1 MFRCVSSLKHS
12 RWLPADGHTLQRI
25 LPGKRLGGLV
35 AGGSPP
41 SGAAAALHACTGR
54 SLGGGHPPTPNT
66 LPSSTA
72 SGYNVFLKR
81 SSKTT
86 WLCQRT
92 TARSFPP
99 SPSLLPRLRPGKRHI
114 CSAERGEKCSLSLS
128 RYFFAATF
136 SKLALMRSEPP
147 VCCSMQNALV
157 LFSFL
162 PSVLLRRCPLQG
174 RSHALLVF

>member
-1 MFRCVSSLKHS
+1 M
-12 RWLPADGHTLQRI
+12 QRI
-25 LPGKRLGGLV
+25 LPGRRLGGLV

-41 SGAAAALHACTGR
+41 SGAAAALHACTSR
-54 SLGGGHPPTPNT
+54 SLGGGPPPTPNT

-99 SPSLLPRLRPGKRHI
+99 SPSLLSRLLRPDTRHI
-114 CSAERGEKCSLSLS
+114 CSVERGEKCSLSLS
-128 RYFFAATF
+128 LSLLLCHSFQQARLNAFRTTSLLLNAKCSCFVFFPPERLAATL
-136 SKLALMRSEPP
+136 STARTVACTPGVLR
-147 VCCSMQNALV
+147 CSWRV
-157 LFSFL
+157 HF
-162 PSVLLRRCPLQG
+162 
-174 RSHALLVF
+174 

>member
-12 RWLPADGHTLQRI
+12 RRLPADGHTLQRI
-25 LPGKRLGGLV
+25 LPGRRLGGLV

-54 SLGGGHPPTPNT
+54 SLGGGPPPTPNT

-99 SPSLLPRLRPGKRHI
+99 SSPAS
-114 CSAERGEKCSLSLS
+114 SDQTRGTLVARREKCSPSLS
-128 RYFFAATF
+128 HYFFAATF

-157 LFSFL
+157 LFSFP